1 MKKIKPCL
9 WFNNQAEEAVNFYT
23 GIFTNSK
30 VTDIARNT
38 EGSPAG
44 APGTVLTMG
53 FTLEGFQFMAL
64 NGGPEFTMNP
74 SISFFVHCS
83 TADEVQALWNKLSD
97 EGTVRMP
104 LDKYP
109 FSDKYGWI
117 EDKFGVS
124 WQLMLPMGKAPQ
136 KMMPCLMFVGKVAG
150 KAEEAIS
157 FYTSIFH
164 DAKVGNIARYG
175 AGMLPDKEG
184 TVMYGDFILEGEWFA
199 AMDSA
204 REHNFA
210 FNEGISLVVTCEKQ
224 DEVDY
229 YWDKLSEGGQE
240 VECGWLKDKYGVAW
254 QVVPAVLP
262 KLLQDKD
269 AEKAKRVM
277 QAMLKMKKLEIAGL
291 EEA

>member
-1 MKKIKPCL
+1 MQKIKPCL

-23 GIFTNSK
+23 GLFKNSK
-30 VTDIARNT
+30 ITDITRNT

-44 APGTVLTMG
+44 APGTVLTIG
-53 FTLEGFQFMAL
+53 FTLEGYQFMAL
-64 NGGPEFTMNP
+64 NGGPEFTINP
-74 SISFFVHCS
+74 SISFFVHCN
-83 TADEVQALWNKLSD
+83 TADEVEALWNKLSD
-97 EGTVRMP
+97 GGTARMP

-124 WQLMLPMGKAPQ
+124 WQLILPKGEAPQ
-136 KMMPCLMFVGKVAG
+136 KIMPCLLFVGKVAG

-164 DAKVGNIARYG
+164 DAKVGYIARYD
-175 AGMLPDKEG
+175 AGMQPDKEG
-184 TVMYGDFILEGEWFA
+184 TVMYSDFSLEGEWFA

-204 REHNFA
+204 REHNYT
-210 FNEGISLVVTCEKQ
+210 FNEGISLVVTCKKQ
-224 DEVDY
+224 DEVNY
-229 YWDKLSEGGQE
+229 YWDKLSEGRQQ

-262 KLLQDKD
+262 KLLQEKD